1 MFEIRSN
8 YPKALN
14 DKQICNDMITILS
27 KENLNTIEKGYY
39 GAYLV
44 ISANHTWNPID
55 KLNTFKKGKIELENA
70 IKQDSKNVELR
81 FLRLS
86 IQANVPKI
94 LNYDQNIKSDLIFI
108 KEHKD
113 KIQSNQLLKMVNEI
127 IIKAE
132 NSN

>member
-55 KLNTFKKGKIELENA
+55 KLNTFKKGKIEIENA

-113 KIQSNQLLKMVNEI
+113 KIQSKQLLKMVNEI

>member
-44 ISANHTWNPID
+44 IWANHTWNPID